1 MDVDVDLD
9 VDVVVDGDG
18 DVDLDSTVDALERLK
33 SARIQSPTTTAPS
46 RSTGPVAVKV
56 NDHVNVYVAVNQRA
70 RSPHRFSRLTLSRQ
84 LPAIGLGALRADH

>member
-1 MDVDVDLD
+1 LGAGAFVDVDLDVD

-70 RSPHRFSRLTLSRQ
+70 RSPHRS
-84 LPAIGLGALRADH
+84 